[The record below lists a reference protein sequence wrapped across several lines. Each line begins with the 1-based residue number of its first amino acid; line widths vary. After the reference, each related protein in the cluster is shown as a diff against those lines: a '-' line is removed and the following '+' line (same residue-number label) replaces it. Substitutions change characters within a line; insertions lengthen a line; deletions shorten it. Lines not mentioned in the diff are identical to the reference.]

1 MLVQSRYMQ
10 HTEAVMKNPILF
22 GDYRSAKNVRLSDDP
37 CYGLN
42 CSLLPCLLGCFA
54 IGCVLLKST
63 WKTSLWMC
71 KGLLKTTEQ
80 TTVLSIGNSHSV
92 ELDLCLM
99 QGEEGRLYEDL
110 GTFDLMKPVV
120 EELLAEY
127 NSKKKPMNLVFFDDA
142 IEHLTRIHRIL
153 RLQQVTCSCNCNNV
167 TSLLHFQQ
175 PCLAAVLCLGNS

>member
-22 GDYRSAKNVRLSDDP
+22 GDYRSAKNVRLHRDP
-37 CYGLN
+37 FYGSK
-42 CSLLPCLLGCFA
+42 CSLLQCLLDCSVT
-54 IGCVLLKST
+54 GCVILELVFNPSRY
-63 WKTSLWMC
+63 MC
-71 KGLLKTTEQ
+71 KGLLKATEQ
-80 TTVLSIGNSHSV
+80 PPPLS
-92 ELDLCLM
+92 L